1 MIFGRRKRAA
11 TGTLDQPDEV
21 LAEDEGASVEAEAE
35 TPAETTRADDALARA
50 EKQASEWDAAFDRE
64 EGPFDVE
71 EVDLEADADEVTRID
86 FGSLIVTPFEGMTM
100 QLQMNRQTEAVQAI
114 LVGDGESALELSVFA
129 GPARTSLAPE
139 VRSDIIAATARQ
151 KGRVQVAEGPFGA
164 ELRRMLPVSDAE
176 GKQGMHVSRTWL
188 VPGPGWLLRG
198 VVMGRATL
206 ETTNEDAQ
214 FKLTEFFSNVVV
226 RRDGR
231 PHPPGSLLPLVV
243 PQKPT
248 ED

>member
-11 TGTLDQPDEV
+11 TGTLDQPDGV
-21 LAEDEGASVEAEAE
+21 LAEEEGATVEAEAE
-35 TPAETTRADDALARA
+35 TPAETTTADDALARA

-188 VPGPGWLLRG
+188 VSGPGWMLRG
-198 VVMGRATL
+198 VLLGRATF
-206 ETTNEDAQ
+206 EPDNKEAQ
-214 FKLTEFFSNVVV
+214 LALFEFFSNLVV
-226 RRDGR
+226 RRGTA
-231 PHPPGSLLPLVV
+231 PAVPGSALPMRV
-243 PQKPT
+243 PEAKA
-248 ED
+248 